1 MGWVFLIIAEASLII
16 TDMQMSFMHDVD
28 LGLEHGGFEIG
39 NIEDFNRRA
48 APATV
53 ALHDE
58 SWGHEG
64 A

>member
-1 MGWVFLIIAEASLII
+1 MGWDFLIIAEASLFI

-28 LGLEHGGFEIG
+28 LGVEHGGSEIG

-58 SWGHEG
+58 LWCHEV